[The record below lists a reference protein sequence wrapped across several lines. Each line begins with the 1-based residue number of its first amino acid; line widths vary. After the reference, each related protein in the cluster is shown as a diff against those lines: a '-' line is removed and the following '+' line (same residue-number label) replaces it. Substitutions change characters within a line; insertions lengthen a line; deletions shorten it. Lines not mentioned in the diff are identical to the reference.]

1 MPIDLSRVNISLQQ
15 FQDISSGK
23 YNAGEVKLA
32 SETKLAKMNN
42 HVDRTS
48 KNNERISHA
57 EVIAIKQSLVKALSQ
72 HGVGQEEIDRV
83 RQELGLAP
91 AGPTDRNLRFR
102 SVVPLSR
109 QQIREI
115 PKWP

>member
-1 MPIDLSRVNISLQQ
+1 MPVDLTKVNISLQQ

-48 KNNERISHA
+48 KNNEKIWS
-57 EVIAIKQSLVKALSQ
+57 I
-72 HGVGQEEIDRV
+72 
-83 RQELGLAP
+83 
-91 AGPTDRNLRFR
+91 
-102 SVVPLSR
+102 
-109 QQIREI
+109 
-115 PKWP
+115 

>member
-1 MPIDLSRVNISLQQ
+1 MASINLAKVNISLQQ

-48 KNNERISHA
+48 KNNEKIWS
-57 EVIAIKQSLVKALSQ
+57 I
-72 HGVGQEEIDRV
+72 
-83 RQELGLAP
+83 
-91 AGPTDRNLRFR
+91 
-102 SVVPLSR
+102 
-109 QQIREI
+109 
-115 PKWP
+115 